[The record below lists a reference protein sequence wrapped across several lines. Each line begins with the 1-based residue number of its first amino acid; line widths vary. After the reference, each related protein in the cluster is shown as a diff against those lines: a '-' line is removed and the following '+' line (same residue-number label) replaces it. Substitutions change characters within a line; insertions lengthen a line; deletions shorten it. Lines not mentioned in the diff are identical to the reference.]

1 MTKDKKK
8 KKKML
13 LIPKW
18 KVFRAKEPLISVFMW
33 GVNHI
38 VSSKF
43 IILGTAQQWSAG
55 VWKTKLHVYLLLLLH
70 Y

>member
-38 VSSKF
+38 VSNKF

-55 VWKTKLHVYLLLLLH
+55 V
-70 Y
+70 